1 MPTAV
6 PLPFPST
13 CACSVSPVPDEVGRI
28 FSATLGEFSRPDE
41 LIVAVRFFEFTSPLP
56 LRRRR
61 RHSCAIKG
69 RVTGFDP
76 RIENSDNDPFARAVS
91 VPESMTSLQT
101 QEFRRMCGQER

>member
-1 MPTAV
+1 MAMCAYGAMPTAV

-13 CACSVSPVPDEVGRI
+13 CACSVSPVPDEVGRL
-28 FSATLGEFSRPDE
+28 FFATLGELPRPDE

-69 RVTGFDP
+69 RVIGFDP
-76 RIENSDNDPFARAVS
+76 RIENSDNDPFAHAVG
-91 VPESMTSLQT
+91 VPESMRSL
-101 QEFRRMCGQER
+101 